1 MSVNG
6 KLPGIGSYERTV
18 IGRAAGK
25 QGERRKVMEAGLEEG
40 EENRKGGG
48 SMGARET
55 RRGHEKTET
64 NWSKYVSV
72 EKRYVRVGGEKTQ
85 LPAAGRDTNMASPV
99 L

>member
-1 MSVNG
+1 
-6 KLPGIGSYERTV
+6 
-18 IGRAAGK
+18 
-25 QGERRKVMEAGLEEG
+25 MEAGLEEG

-55 RRGHEKTET
+55 RRGHEKT
-64 NWSKYVSV
+64 SKYVRV